1 MADQAAKKPLTE
13 AKAAPPAGRDWVAQQ
28 GLDAIGAVLAAEQ
41 PEIAVVMYG
50 TNDVRKWVTPAD
62 YRRQL
67 DGIVAVCLEAGCVP
81 IVSTIPPMLNM
92 DDRVA
97 EFNAAVRTVAAD
109 RKIPLVD
116 FSADNLRVCG
126 YALRN
131 HATLKVMQDVIEKCF

>member
-1 MADQAAKKPLTE
+1 MEQRPGLTPSDPAD
-13 AKAAPPAGRDWVAQQ
+13 APQDGRK
-28 GLDAIGAVLAAEQ
+28 G
-41 PEIAVVMYG
+41 
-50 TNDVRKWVTPAD
+50 VTPAD

-67 DGIVAVCLEAGCVP
+67 DGIVAACLEAGCVP